1 MGPPSFRNAL
11 PKRNIMVIQ
20 KDRVVTLDYSLSDSE
35 GEIIDS
41 SAGAD
46 PLVYLHG
53 NENIIPGLE
62 KHLEG
67 KSAGDA
73 VKCVV
78 PAAEGYGERDEDLI
92 FKVGKADFGPGADI
106 QVGMQFEAH
115 GEEGAQI
122 VTVLSIDDDQ
132 VTIDANH
139 PLAGEEL
146 HFDVKV
152 VDVRDATAEELEHG
166 HVHSESGCG
175 CGGECGEGDCE
186 CEDGECGDEGGCGC
200 GCGCGEGK

>member
-1 MGPPSFRNAL
+1 
-11 PKRNIMVIQ
+11 MVIQ

-41 SAGAD
+41 SQGAD

-92 FKVGKADFGPGADI
+92 FKVGKADFGPDADI

-122 VTVLSIDDDQ
+122 VTVLSIDGDQ
-132 VTIDANH
+132 VTIDSNH

-152 VDVRDATAEELEHG
+152 VDVREATAEELEHG
-166 HVHSESGCG
+166 HVHSEGGCG
-175 CGGECGEGDCE
+175 CGGECGDGDCE
-186 CEDGECGDEGGCGC
+186 CEDGECGDEAGCGC